1 MVDPLPA
8 LTIALGLAALFAG
21 AAGHKLGAYQE
32 WPGVVRNYRLV
43 PDAASGVVAAL
54 LVALEAMTAAAL
66 LWPVTRGLGAV
77 LAASLLS
84 VYALGIGI
92 NLRRGRTHID
102 CGCFG
107 ARLREGIAPWMIY
120 RNLVLA
126 ALALSLRLPLNDRPL
141 AAGEVLFA
149 IIAVATAAF
158 LYPVLAV
165 VNRRPVPSFDENF
178 RASLGA
184 RAGRRA

>member
-1 MVDPLPA
+1 VIDPLPA

-21 AAGHKLGAYQE
+21 AAAHKLRAYAE

-43 PDAASGVVAAL
+43 PDAGSGVLAAL
-54 LVALEAMTAAAL
+54 LVGLEAVTTAAL
-66 LWPVTRGLGAV
+66 LWPAFRGLGAV

-84 VYALGIGI
+84 AYALGIGI

-107 ARLREGIAPWMIY
+107 VRLREGIAPWMIC
-120 RNLVLA
+120 RNVVLA
-126 ALALSLRLPLNDRPL
+126 ALALSLCLPTSDRPL
-141 AAGEVLFA
+141 AIGEVAFA
-149 IIAVATAAF
+149 VIAVVTAAF

-165 VNRRPVPSFDENF
+165 VTRRRAPSFDENF
-178 RASLGA
+178 RASLGPGA
-184 RAGRRA
+184 RREA